1 MNSLFF
7 ELIQVSLHKRDCLSH
22 IPLPEEWNILYRL
35 AEGQALVG
43 VCFHGIQ
50 RLEEQKQ
57 LIYIPASLKMQWI
70 ASLLQI
76 QQKNKTIEVQCKEL
90 SESIGK
96 DGYESCLLKGQAFA
110 NRYPFPL
117 KQYRQSGD
125 IDMWMIAEPKE
136 AIEWARGT
144 GKMHYY
150 DYHHADISIFPD
162 TEVELHYRPSI
173 SRNLIRNKR
182 LQKWFKG
189 EGKDHIVFNETLGC
203 RVPDDVFSVILALNH
218 NFWHLLYEGVGL
230 RQMMDLYFII
240 QNVKEEDR
248 KTIGEL
254 ISHFRLEHFAAA
266 SAWVLWHLFDNE
278 KMDSIFVNE
287 STPLPTPNEK
297 AGRFL
302 LEEIMRAGNFG
313 HYDARLKK
321 LNKGNKLQL
330 MFLWAKHTFRLIKY
344 YPADVLWTPVGIL
357 RISLWRRVRYIR
369 EKELK

>member
-1 MNSLFF
+1 MTSLFF
-7 ELIQVSLHKRDCLSH
+7 ELIQIALCTRNSLSKMPSVQ
-22 IPLPEEWNILYRL
+22 EWNNVYSF
-35 AEGQALVG
+35 AQKQSLVG
-43 VCFHGIQ
+43 IVFCGVNRHTDQ
-50 RLEEQKQ
+50 EQISN
-57 LIYIPASLKMQWI
+57 LPTSLKMQWI
-70 ASLLQI
+70 ASVVQI
-76 QQKNKTIEVQCKEL
+76 QQKNKTIELRCKEL
-90 SESIGK
+90 AESIDK
-96 DGYESCLLKGQAFA
+96 DGYKCCLLKGLAFA
-110 NRYPFPL
+110 NLYPYPL
-117 KQYRQSGD
+117 NQYRQSGD
-125 IDMWMIAEPKE
+125 IDMWMLAEPKV
-136 AIEWARGT
+136 AIEWARRT

-150 DYHHADISIFPD
+150 DYHHADISIFPE

-189 EGKDHIVFNETLGC
+189 EGKNHIVFNETLGC
-203 RVPDDVFSVILALNH
+203 RVPDDVFSVILALSH

-230 RQMMDLYFII
+230 RQMMDLYFIL

-248 KTIGEL
+248 KTIGVL

-278 KMDSIFVNE
+278 KMDSIFFNE
-287 STPLPTPNEK
+287 STPLPTPNER

-302 LEEIMRAGNFG
+302 LEEIMQAGKFG
-313 HYDARLKK
+313 HYAARLKQ

-330 MFLWAKHTFRLIKY
+330 MFQWAKHTFRLIKY

>member
-22 IPLPEEWNILYRL
+22 IPLPKEWNILYRL

-70 ASLLQI
+70 ASLLQL
-76 QQKNKTIEVQCKEL
+76 QPKNKTIEVLCKEL

-117 KQYRQSGD
+117 NQYRQPGD

-150 DYHHADISIFPD
+150 DYHHADISIFPE

-230 RQMMDLYFII
+230 RQMMDLYFIL

-248 KTIGEL
+248 KTIGVL

-278 KMDSIFVNE
+278 IMDSIFVNE
-287 STPLPTPNEK
+287 STPLPTPNER

-330 MFLWAKHTFRLIKY
+330 MFQWAKHTFRLIKY
-344 YPADVLWTPVGIL
+344 YPADVLWTSVGIL

>member
-35 AEGQALVG
+35 AEVQALVG

-76 QQKNKTIEVQCKEL
+76 QQENKTIEVLCKEL

-117 KQYRQSGD
+117 NQYRQSGD

-230 RQMMDLYFII
+230 RQMMDLYFIL

-248 KTIGEL
+248 KTIGVL

-287 STPLPTPNEK
+287 STPLPTPNER

-330 MFLWAKHTFRLIKY
+330 MFQWAKHTFRLIKY

>member
-7 ELIQVSLHKRDCLSH
+7 ELIQVSMHKRDCLSH

-35 AEGQALVG
+35 AEEQALVG

-76 QQKNKTIEVQCKEL
+76 QQKNKTIELRCKQL
-90 SESIGK
+90 AESIDK

-117 KQYRQSGD
+117 NQYRQSGD

-150 DYHHADISIFPD
+150 DNHHADISIFPD

-230 RQMMDLYFII
+230 RQMMDLYFIL

-248 KTIGEL
+248 KTSGVL

-287 STPLPTPNEK
+287 STPLPTPNER

-313 HYDARLKK
+313 HYDARLKR
-321 LNKGNKLQL
+321 LNKGNKFHL
-330 MFLWAKHTFRLIKY
+330 MFLWTKHTLRLIKY
-344 YPADVLWTPVGIL
+344 YPADVLWTPIGIL
-357 RISLWRRVRYIR
+357 RISLWRRFRYRR
-369 EKELK
+369 ENGLK

>member
-1 MNSLFF
+1 MNSLLFT
-7 ELIQVSLHKRDCLSH
+7 IIYVSLHKRDFISH

-43 VCFHGIQ
+43 LCFHGIQ

-110 NRYPFPL
+110 KRYPFPL
-117 KQYRQSGD
+117 NQYRQSGD

-136 AIEWARGT
+136 AIEWARRT

-150 DYHHADISIFPD
+150 DYHHADISVFPD

-230 RQMMDLYFII
+230 RQMMDLYFIL

-266 SAWVLWHLFDNE
+266 SAWVLWYLFDNE

-287 STPLPTPNEK
+287 STPLPTPNER

>member
-22 IPLPEEWNILYRL
+22 IPLPEEWSILYRL

-50 RLEEQKQ
+50 LLEEQKQ

-70 ASLLQI
+70 ASVLQI
-76 QQKNKTIEVQCKEL
+76 QQKNKTIEVHCKEL

-110 NRYPFPL
+110 NRYPFQL
-117 KQYRQSGD
+117 NQYRQPGD

-136 AIEWARGT
+136 AIEWARRT
-144 GKMHYY
+144 RKMHYY
-150 DYHHADISIFPD
+150 DYHHADISIFPN

-189 EGKDHIVFNETLGC
+189 EGKNHIVFNETLGC

-230 RQMMDLYFII
+230 RQMMDLYFIL

-248 KTIGEL
+248 KTIGVL

-287 STPLPTPNEK
+287 STPLPTPNER

-302 LEEIMRAGNFG
+302 LEEIMQAGNFG

-330 MFLWAKHTFRLIKY
+330 MFQWAKHTFRLIKY